1 MQEHFDFFGN
11 KFGLNQAL
19 GFYSNNKNS
28 NKNNRNI
35 SVNNLKAVHEKSN
48 GKLWSPQELEQQIT
62 NTYFTKRHNV
72 FTHAI
77 AYDERKPYLV
87 ILRLT
92 AIFAY

>member
-1 MQEHFDFFGN
+1 M
-11 KFGLNQAL
+11 K
-19 GFYSNNKNS
+19 
-28 NKNNRNI
+28 
-35 SVNNLKAVHEKSN
+35 KAMAS
-48 GKLWSPQELEQQIT
+48 WSPQEQEQQIT
-62 NTYFTKRHNV
+62 NTYFTRRHNV